1 MFSRFGIP
9 FLMLLRP
16 KMSLFKSYQKIHKV
30 TTFGPKSVKI
40 ADPLPKTKYTTLVL
54 ANFWTPHMNY
64 FGSLLGPKESA
75 EPGAVTHCAFGAPG
89 PAGPF

>member
-1 MFSRFGIP
+1 M
-9 FLMLLRP
+9 
-16 KMSLFKSYQKIHKV
+16 

-40 ADPLPKTKYTTLVL
+40 ADPLPKTKYTALVS
-54 ANFWTPHMNY
+54 ANFWTPPHMNY
-64 FGSLLGPKESA
+64 FGSLIGPKESA

>member
-1 MFSRFGIP
+1 M
-9 FLMLLRP
+9 
-16 KMSLFKSYQKIHKV
+16 

-40 ADPLPKTKYTTLVL
+40 KDPLCKTNVPALVS
-54 ANFWTPHMNY
+54 ANFWTPPHVNY

>member
-1 MFSRFGIP
+1 M
-9 FLMLLRP
+9 
-16 KMSLFKSYQKIHKV
+16 
-30 TTFGPKSVKI
+30 TTFGPKSGPLLDHFWTKI
-40 ADPLPKTKYTTLVL
+40 ADPLPKTKYTPLVL

-64 FGSLLGPKESA
+64 FGSLIGPKESA